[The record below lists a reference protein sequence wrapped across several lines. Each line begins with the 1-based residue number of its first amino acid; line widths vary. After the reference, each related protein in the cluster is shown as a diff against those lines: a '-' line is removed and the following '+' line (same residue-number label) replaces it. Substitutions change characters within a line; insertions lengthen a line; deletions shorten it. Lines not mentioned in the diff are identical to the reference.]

1 MVTSDRARIQVANS
15 QPGAGDADHPQR
27 PTNMNDINDMEKQV
41 AQLRE
46 LNACIRAAAT
56 GGAVEEMIG
65 LIESRRAFL
74 DSLSIALDGQSVPLI
89 AALRE
94 AVLDNADLLNGLE
107 TVMDMARKRGKI
119 NFAARRRYRKTQTTS

>member
-1 MVTSDRARIQVANS
+1 MVTSDSAKIQVANS
-15 QPGAGDADHPQR
+15 HPSAVDTDHPQR
-27 PTNMNDINDMEKQV
+27 SVNMNDINDMEKKV

-56 GGAVEEMIG
+56 SGAVEEMIG

-89 AALRE
+89 AALHE
-94 AVLDNADLLNGLE
+94 AVLDNADLLTGLE
-107 TVMDMARKRGKI
+107 SVMDMARKRGKI
-119 NFAARRRYRKTQTTS
+119 NFEARRRYRKTQTTS

>member
-1 MVTSDRARIQVANS
+1 
-15 QPGAGDADHPQR
+15 
-27 PTNMNDINDMEKQV
+27 MNDINDMEKQV

-56 GGAVEEMIG
+56 GGAVEEMIA

-74 DSLSIALDGQSVPLI
+74 DSLSVALDGQSVPLI
-89 AALRE
+89 AALHE